1 MLCLYLQDDPV
12 PGTPAT
18 AAAAAAAASV
28 DSHKNRPRSLSESL
42 HIFTSGFPV
51 ASSPSP
57 TRVGKVVCITISYP
71 SPLPPPPLI
80 SSPSP
85 DPISPSLKLFPNP
98 YPQFNHVELFKMSN
112 SVM

>member
-1 MLCLYLQDDPV
+1 MFHPHSNIFIIPVVVCLYLQDDPV
-12 PGTPAT
+12 PGTAAT
-18 AAAAAAAASV
+18 AAAAAAAAASV

-71 SPLPPPPLI
+71 SPLPLMI
-80 SSPSP
+80 STPFP

-98 YPQFNHVELFKMSN
+98 YP
-112 SVM
+112 